1 MLQNKKGLYRR
12 PNGLTASG
20 FTMIELMIVVAIVAV
35 LLSLALPVYS
45 NYAIRAKIAE
55 NLSVGNSA
63 KTAVSATCVEDKTIS
78 ALSNSLAGYSFEEGS
93 NDTDYVHSVQVSGQC
108 TSPLITIT
116 SKNTGQSPPPI
127 ILLNGEFTSGG
138 GQIRWACSSDNT
150 PDWLLPNTC
159 RS

>member
-1 MLQNKKGLYRR
+1 MMHKKESLYHP
-12 PNGLTASG
+12 PNGHTVSG
-20 FTMIELMIVVAIVAV
+20 FTLIELMIVVAIVAV

-63 KTAVSATCVEDKTIS
+63 KTSVSATCVEDLTIS
-78 ALSNSLAGYSFEEGS
+78 ALNNSLAGYSFEAGS
-93 NDTDYVHSVQVSGQC
+93 NNTDYVESVQASGPC

-127 ILLNGEFTSGG
+127 ILLNGEITKGA
-138 GQIRWACSSDNT
+138 GQIRWTCSSDNT